1 MREEPMAKSE
11 KKQMSEVKK
20 EKDTAPKN
28 GILDQVGSSLKED
41 LKVTPSEVTDA
52 LVQDA
57 KQAVNYEIRR
67 GFRNLISGLF
77 KK

>member
-1 MREEPMAKSE
+1 MAKSE

>member
-1 MREEPMAKSE
+1 MKKSPKPQQSEAAVE
-11 KKQMSEVKK
+11 KKGVLS
-20 EKDTAPKN
+20 
-28 GILDQVGSSLKED
+28 QVGEELKEN
-41 LKVTPSEVTDA
+41 LKTTPQEVTHA

-77 KK
+77 KR